1 MTSKAE
7 FIQAKESLKKS
18 AVSKEESDW
27 RLYHTVLNQ
36 FDNINA
42 WTLLNELIQNAVDA
56 KATDVTIKLHSD
68 GLEFRHNGK
77 VPLTRGSVEGLCA
90 FSKSTKG
97 LDSVGFMGIGFKS
110 FIRFFHK
117 VSIYDS
123 GIKFAIELG
132 LKENGNPN
140 LKDLHYPEWL
150 EKADFLP
157 GETVFRFSNPHGDTM
172 QTISNDLEDF
182 DPVRLAVIGMRG
194 LEQVL
199 IGDDLFCLNKIDNG
213 VEILTDSGQA
223 RRFTIL
229 EEEVEMRGEA
239 ISELK
244 LVRNSDSKQDS
255 TTRKVRL
262 VKEYKLESVEK
273 DEVLVTHFKPI
284 DVTSGQIFCL
294 VPLEGFSFPF
304 RFGLDADWLLQPD
317 RTKLHS
323 GGKHWHQEILN
334 CVPKLI
340 RRYIETM
347 RDKISSE
354 DWKEFLDIF
363 PNADYEIDSSLN
375 HLNSDAFK
383 ELMSEELGGLRFIHC
398 RDDEYRSPQ
407 DVRDF
412 PEEPSSGYTRM
423 KKTTYKTLVESCCKS
438 PVLNLDSISENS
450 KKYLQV
456 VSNDLFLPFP
466 KNDEIDL
473 EEVRSLW
480 DVNNS
485 NDYLHILDIFSEI
498 HTSLNSVE
506 HGLEIVPLENS
517 KWGCLDDLSLI
528 FQPIPKSGRSK
539 EKPLSDALKESNP
552 IISSICEIHDEI
564 KESGKRS
571 WHPGGKWRETIEEAE
586 DRQEINIIDLI
597 TKLKISEE
605 KSDLVFAAYEFGLR
619 TGQPEIVR
627 FIHTDSGIVPCK
639 DSFLGL
645 PYETNEAIL
654 QLTDGKTQSK
664 QLNAIA
670 KRLRINKQISMN
682 FLRECG
688 VQVFAPVICSKVTS
702 NTELASKFIGKTVK
716 PAWQSGVWRATW
728 SGNKSGKGVQ
738 DAWTLNDYIWPLDFS
753 DLDIDVLSK
762 LLSDPPT
769 NLRTALN
776 KAIKK
781 RTMTWFYS
789 GKKDDGENKLMP
801 CKWLT
806 DLRETA
812 WVRCTDGEYRRPRD
826 APIVSGDNP
835 DIISAEIDD
844 KVVEFYSKLDVV
856 FGSDLNG
863 MSPSQ
868 RIDYWKSARVTDTD
882 LFISTLVESGLKDEE
897 LKNALLDSNFRT
909 EGKKIA
915 PIRRFISNPKSSL
928 GGYFGTA
935 EDLPQEVIKFMKKN
949 SIEFLESITS
959 VMWEEYINSF
969 SSRPEKDYL
978 GNLQHINYAYSE
990 LIIQED
996 LDKFNLKYRSING
1009 EWLEPGENELYLQLT
1024 NDSFRLREHNM
1035 QILDLRQF
1043 PSDVDLLRKI
1053 YDDDW
1058 PITLIDNQF
1067 NLNQDVFE
1075 NTDAAVNMTRLV
1087 MSMNTSELGFEI
1099 KQIDEDLIPVEF
1111 ADSNLNLPYLIKDD
1125 GSNFCIFLGRDT
1137 KSWAQSIANF
1147 LSDLLCAPSVT
1158 NDLIQALLYSD
1169 EDGFE
1174 DRYDQLCIKGKF
1186 NPTSHN
1192 DALDIVSSRSEIL
1205 EQLDTNITNEPKSDR
1220 TPIIREPTK
1229 PVIREGEEKDRLS
1242 TKSKP
1247 KKKKISK
1254 KESIKKL
1261 TVRKRNDAPSTKE
1274 IGDAGEDIVK
1284 IYLSKKG
1291 WKVQNRNE
1299 FYGMA
1304 VEGSDL
1310 IAEKD
1315 GKIRIIE
1322 VKSTNSE
1329 WDGSRSISWKQAV
1342 HALQY
1347 HDPENIHGRGHVTC
1361 WLYVVELVLRDEQ
1374 PKIAEIDWCRA
1385 EPEFSFNPDEW
1396 REDIHHNEEE

>member
-7 FIQAKESLKKS
+7 FLQAQESLKQS
-18 AVSKEESDW
+18 AESKEDSDW
-27 RLYHTVLNQ
+27 GLYHTVLSQ

-56 KATDVTIKLHSD
+56 NATDVTIKLHSD

-77 VPLTRGSVEGLCA
+77 EPLTRQSVEGLCA

-123 GIKFAIELG
+123 GIKFAIDLR

-140 LKDLHYPEWL
+140 LKDLHYPKWL
-150 EKADFLP
+150 EKEEVLP
-157 GETVFRFSNPHGDTM
+157 GETVFRFSNSHGGTM
-172 QTISNDLEDF
+172 QTISNDLKNF
-182 DPVRLAVIGMRG
+182 DPVRLAVLGMRG

-199 IGDDLFCLNKIDNG
+199 IDGDLFSINIIDNG
-213 VEILTDSGQA
+213 VEILTESGQA

-244 LVRNSDSKQDS
+244 SVRDSSSKEDS

-262 VKEYKLESVEK
+262 VKEYEIESVEK

-284 DVTSGQIFCL
+284 EVHSGKIFCL

-304 RFGLDADWLLQPD
+304 KFGLDADWLLKPD
-317 RTKLHS
+317 RTALHS
-323 GGKHWHQEILN
+323 SGKHWHKEILN
-334 CVPKLI
+334 MIPKLI

-363 PNADYEIDSSLN
+363 PNDYYEVDPLLDHIGSEVFN
-375 HLNSDAFK
+375 K
-383 ELMSEELGGLRFIHC
+383 LMSQELGGLNFIHC
-398 RDDEYRSPQ
+398 RDGELRTPK

-412 PEEPSSGYTRM
+412 PERPDSWRGM
-423 KKTTYKTLVESCCKS
+423 KKATYKKLVESCCKS
-438 PVLNLDSISENS
+438 PVLNSDSISENS

-456 VSNDLFLPFP
+456 VSNDLFLRFP
-466 KNDEIDL
+466 KNNEIDL

-480 DVNNS
+480 DVDDS
-485 NDYLHILDIFSEI
+485 KDYLHVLDIFNEI
-498 HTSLNSVE
+498 HTSLNSDG
-506 HGLEIVPLENS
+506 HGLELVPLQNS
-517 KWGCLDDLSLI
+517 KWTYLNDLSLI

-539 EKPLSDALKESNP
+539 EKPLLDALKKSNP
-552 IISSICEIHDEI
+552 IVSLICEVHDEI
-564 KESGKRS
+564 KASGKS
-571 WHPGGKWRETIEEAE
+571 YLSPGEKWRESIEEAG
-586 DRQEINIIDLI
+586 DRQDIDIIDLI
-597 TKLKISEE
+597 TKLKISEQNTE
-605 KSDLVFAAYEFGLR
+605 LVFAAYEFGLR

-639 DSFLGL
+639 DSFLGP
-645 PYETNEAIL
+645 PYENNEAIL
-654 QLTDGKTQSK
+654 QLIDGKTQSG
-664 QLNAIA
+664 QMNAIA
-670 KRLRINKQISMN
+670 KKIKKNKQKTLD
-682 FLRECG
+682 FLLKCG
-688 VQVFAPVICSKVTS
+688 VQLFSPIISSKVS
-702 NTELASKFIGKTVK
+702 SDTELASKFIGKNVN
-716 PAWQSGVWRATW
+716 PAWQPGKWRATW
-728 SGNKSGKGVQ
+728 SGNKSGEGVQ

-753 DLDIDVLSK
+753 DLDIDALSK
-762 LLSDPPT
+762 LLSNPPK
-769 NLRTALN
+769 NLRSALN

-781 RTMTWFYS
+781 RTMTWYYKK
-789 GKKDDGENKLMP
+789 GKDDGEIKSMP

-812 WVRCTDGEYRRPRD
+812 WVKCTDGKHRRPRD

-835 DIISAEIDD
+835 DIVSAEIDD
-844 KVVEFYSKLDVV
+844 KVVEFYSKLDIV

-868 RIDYWKSARVTDTD
+868 RIEYWKSEKVTDTD
-882 LFISTLVESGLKDEE
+882 FFISTLVESGLKDEE

-909 EGKKIA
+909 EGKEIA

-928 GGYFGTA
+928 GGYFGAA
-935 EDLPQEVIKFMKKN
+935 ENLPQGVIKFMAKN
-949 SIEFLESITS
+949 SIELLDSITS
-959 VMWEEYINSF
+959 IMWEEYLNSF
-969 SSRPEKDYL
+969 PSKPEKDYVK
-978 GNLQHINYAYSE
+978 NLQHIQNAYSE
-990 LIIQED
+990 LILQED
-996 LDKFNLKYRSING
+996 LDKYNIKYRTING
-1009 EWLEPGENELYLQLT
+1009 KWLEPGEDQLYLQLT
-1024 NDSFRLREHNM
+1024 NDSFRLRDYNK

-1043 PSDVDLLRKI
+1043 PTDVDLLRKI

-1058 PITLIDNQF
+1058 PIMLIDNQF
-1067 NLNQDVFE
+1067 NLNQEVFE
-1075 NTDAAVNMTRLV
+1075 NTESTVNMTRVV

-1099 KQIDEDLIPVEF
+1099 KQIDGDLITVDF
-1111 ADSNLNLPYLIKDD
+1111 AGSSLNLPYCIQDY
-1125 GSNFCIFLGRDT
+1125 GSNFCIFLSRDT

-1147 LSDLLCAPSVT
+1147 LGDLLCAPSVT

-1169 EDGFE
+1169 DDRFE
-1174 DRYDQLCIKGKF
+1174 DRYEQLCFEGKF
-1186 NPTSHN
+1186 NVTSHN
-1192 DALDIVSSRSEIL
+1192 DALEIVSFRSKIL
-1205 EQLDTNITNEPKSDR
+1205 EQQDTNITNEPKIDR

-1229 PVIREGEEKDRLS
+1229 PVIREGEVKDKDS
-1242 TKSKP
+1242 TKSKL
-1247 KKKKISK
+1247 KKEKISK
-1254 KESIKKL
+1254 NKSTKKL

-1274 IGDAGEDIVK
+1274 IGDAGEEIVK

-1322 VKSTNSE
+1322 VKSTNSN
-1329 WDGSRSISWKQAV
+1329 WDGNRSISWKQAV

-1347 HDPENIHGRGHVTC
+1347 HDPENLHGRGHVTC
-1361 WLYVVELVLRDEQ
+1361 WLYVVELVLGDEQ

-1385 EPEFSFNPDEW
+1385 EPEFSFNPNEW
-1396 REDIHHNEEE
+1396 AENFHHDEEE

>member
-7 FIQAKESLKKS
+7 FLQAQESLKES

-56 KATDVTIKLHSD
+56 KATDVTIKLHPD
-68 GLEFRHNGK
+68 GLEFRHNGEE
-77 VPLTRGSVEGLCA
+77 PLTRGSVEGLCA

-140 LKDLHYPEWL
+140 LKDLHYPKWL
-150 EKADFLP
+150 EKEEVLP

-172 QTISNDLEDF
+172 QTISNDLESF
-182 DPVRLAVIGMRG
+182 DTVRLAVIGMRG

-199 IGDDLFCLNKIDNG
+199 IGDDLFNLNKIENG
-213 VEILTDSGQA
+213 VEILTESGQA
-223 RRFTIL
+223 RWFTIL

-284 DVTSGQIFCL
+284 KVTSGQIFCL

-354 DWKEFLDIF
+354 DCKEFLDIF
-363 PNADYEIDSSLN
+363 PDAYYEIDPFLN
-375 HLNSDAFK
+375 HLNSDDFK

-398 RDDEYRSPQ
+398 RDDKYRSPQ

-412 PEEPSSGYTRM
+412 PGEPSSGYLRI
-423 KKTTYKTLVESCCKS
+423 KKTTYKTLVDKCCKF
-438 PVLNLDSISENS
+438 PVLNSNSISENS

-480 DVNNS
+480 NVENS
-485 NDYLHILDIFSEI
+485 NDYSHILDIFSEI

-506 HGLEIVPLENS
+506 HGLEIVPLQNS
-517 KWGCLDDLSLI
+517 KWGYLDDLSLI

-539 EKPLSDALKESNP
+539 EKPLLDALKESNP
-552 IISSICEIHDEI
+552 IISSICEIHDKI
-564 KESGKRS
+564 KESGKSS
-571 WHPGGKWRETIEEAE
+571 WNPGGKWRETIEEAE

-605 KSDLVFAAYEFGLR
+605 KTDLVFAAYEFGLR
-619 TGQPEIVR
+619 TGHSDIVK
-627 FIHTDSGIVPCK
+627 FIHTDSGVVSCK
-639 DSFLGL
+639 DSFIGL
-645 PYETNEAIL
+645 PYETNEATLKLIG
-654 QLTDGKTQSK
+654 GKTQSK
-664 QLNAIA
+664 QVNAIA
-670 KRLRINKQISMN
+670 KRLRINKQISRD
-682 FLRECG
+682 FLLECG
-688 VQVFAPVICSKVTS
+688 VQAFAPSIHSKVTS
-702 NTELASKFIGKTVK
+702 NTELASKFIGKTVH
-716 PAWQSGVWRATW
+716 PARQSGYWRATW
-728 SGNKSGKGVQ
+728 SGNKSGEGVH
-738 DAWTLNDYIWPLDFS
+738 DAWTLNDHTWPLDFS
-753 DLDIDVLSK
+753 ELDVVALSQ
-762 LLSDPPT
+762 LLSNPPK

-781 RTMTWFYS
+781 RTMTWFYG
-789 GKKDDGENKLMP
+789 GKKYDENKLSP

-812 WVRCTDGEYRRPRD
+812 WVRCTDGKYRSPRD
-826 APIVSGDNP
+826 APIISGDNP

-868 RIDYWKSARVTDTD
+868 RIEYWKSARVTDTD
-882 LFISTLVESGLKDEE
+882 FFISTLNESGLTDEE

-909 EGKKIA
+909 EGNNIA

-928 GGYFGTA
+928 GGYFGVA
-935 EDLPQEVIKFMKKN
+935 EHLPQVVRKFMAKN
-949 SIEFLESITS
+949 SIELLDSITS
-959 VMWEEYINSF
+959 IMWEEYINSF
-969 SSRPEKDYL
+969 SSRPGKDYL
-978 GNLQHINYAYSE
+978 GNLQHISYAYSE
-990 LIIQED
+990 LILQED

-1024 NDSFRLREHNM
+1024 NDSFRLRDHNM

-1058 PITLIDNQF
+1058 PIMLIDNQF

-1075 NTDAAVNMTRLV
+1075 NTEAAVNMTRLV

-1099 KQIDEDLIPVEF
+1099 KQIDEDLITVEF
-1111 ADSNLNLPYLIKDD
+1111 ADSNLNLPYFIQDN

-1147 LSDLLCAPSVT
+1147 LGDLLCAPSVT

-1174 DRYDQLCIKGKF
+1174 DRYDQLCFKGKF
-1186 NPTSHN
+1186 NATSHN

-1205 EQLDTNITNEPKSDR
+1205 EQQDTNITNEPKSDR

-1229 PVIREGEEKDRLS
+1229 PVIREGKEKDRMS

-1254 KESIKKL
+1254 NKPTKKL
-1261 TVRKRNDAPSTKE
+1261 TVRKRNDNPSTKE

-1291 WKVQNRNE
+1291 WNVQNRNE

-1329 WDGSRSISWKQAV
+1329 WDGNRSLSWKQAV

-1385 EPEFSFNPDEW
+1385 EPEFSFNPKEW